1 MKKRCLLLGLVTA
14 VYLFTPFETS
24 GQSSPLVQQDFDNY
38 ITISNGNFNDGDSI
52 FKPLCINYL
61 VDYACYKPDTIQKTY
76 YIAPCFNYSGTESGH
91 LQTEIND
98 SLYSWH
104 WCYGTDGLTE
114 MDTAKAKL
122 DRDLRR
128 IDSLGFNVVRIP
140 PAIRW
145 KNNML
150 KIPTGSYAKYF
161 ELTDTLIAKCTRHNL
176 RVILV
181 LSDKPNTYDQLDQY
195 CVYLDSVTRH
205 YSNNKTV
212 MAYVIYM
219 EPGYKWK
226 ENQEKSVNDKLM
238 ISNWSRKWYYIA
250 KRNAPNQLV
259 TYGLDGVNNV
269 LFWDPSALTCDF
281 LSMHFYYN
289 SPDVNKSKNG
299 VLASLKWMNRNINDV
314 WVLGETGFSATQED
328 SCRGPNPKV
337 GSEADQLEYV
347 TFIFPMS
354 KSCGCAGFSWWQ
366 YQDINWDSC
375 LQNHHGLIT
384 IHPGE
389 NFKSVASFFPIPT
402 STWTFLPNCYEPTCY
417 FNIPDYPYA
426 NINGVVLDQDS
437 RPIKDAYVVSWSTS
451 FKTHYSTF
459 TDSQGRYTIS
469 TPNDTVLY
477 LVWASQKG
485 YTSGTAH
492 HIGAANDTFRLTHI
506 NYDHWQKNWTNRNYP
521 VTGDNPVIH
530 NSDCVM
536 VGNFCDD
543 EAQELLLIKPSA
555 GTASLY
561 RFHINHWVRIWNGSI
576 NDWQISSTDKF
587 YAGDFNGDGYDEV
600 LCVQNVVNGWANI
613 YHFVYTP
620 HQINNPWQYVW
631 TNSGNGNIGN
641 WTYRPGDIILPGYFN
656 DTSYCSLM
664 CIRNIFR
671 PTGSCQR
678 LSSGS
683 WETLWSPTIGIG
695 PIDTT
700 ITSPTGFDRYY
711 AGDFNGDGI
720 DELLCTDVSESSND
734 MMKLIRYD
742 NGWNTLWTN
751 NGQSEGVGIYP
762 YRNRLL
768 VGNFDSDPADEILG
782 IYTWATKFDL
792 NINNQWDWSWSNYG
806 SGRLS
811 DWAVNP
817 NHRIFFMKVMT
828 DVPDYLF
835 VSRHA
840 DNHHLFDG
848 YSLDP

>member
-24 GQSSPLVQQDFDNY
+24 GQSSPPVQQDFDNY

-61 VDYACYKPDTIQKTY
+61 VDYACYTHPNTHRRTY
-76 YIAPCFNYSGTESGH
+76 YIAPCFNYSDTGTEHG
-91 LQTEIND
+91 QTEINGTTYD
-98 SLYSWH
+98 WH
-104 WCYGTDGLTE
+104 WCYGTDGQTE
-114 MDTAKAKL
+114 MNNARAKRR
-122 DRDLRR
+122 RDLRLM
-128 IDSLGFNVVRIP
+128 DSLGFNVVRIS

-145 KNNML
+145 DGSLL
-150 KIPTGSYAKYF
+150 KIPTGTYSKYF
-161 ELTDTLIAKCTRHNL
+161 ELTDTLIAECARNNL

-281 LSMHFYYN
+281 LSMHFYGTSDN
-289 SPDVNKSKNG
+289 PIISATTVA
-299 VLASLKWMNRNINDV
+299 ASLKWMNDNVQDM
-314 WVLGETGFSATQED
+314 WVLGETGFSGTLD
-328 SCRGPNPKV
+328 SCNNDPQV
-337 GSEADQLEYV
+337 GTEIAQYHYANH
-347 TFIFPMS
+347 TMQ
-354 KSCGCAGFSWWQ
+354 KSLDCGCKGYAWWQ
-366 YQDINWDSC
+366 YQEVNGSNCRSDYFGIVKHYPNENLKTAHSLFPESFSREPKPQCDRPSC
-375 LQNHHGLIT
+375 YYN
-384 IHPGE
+384 
-389 NFKSVASFFPIPT
+389 
-402 STWTFLPNCYEPTCY
+402 LPN
-417 FNIPDYPYA
+417 YPYA

-437 RPIKDAYVVSWSTS
+437 HPIKDAYVVSWSTS
-451 FKTHYSTF
+451 FKTQYSTF

-492 HIGAANDTFRLTHI
+492 HIGAANDTLRLTHI

-521 VTGDNPVIH
+521 VTGDNPVIN

-536 VGNFCDD
+536 VGNFCGD
-543 EAQELLLIKPSA
+543 EAQELLLVKPSM

-620 HQINNPWQYVW
+620 HNPNNPWQYVW
-631 TNSGNGNIGN
+631 TNSGNGHIGN
-641 WTYRPGDIILPGYFN
+641 WTYGPGDIILPGHFN
-656 DTSYCSLM
+656 DSTYCSLM
-664 CIRNIFR
+664 CIRNLSR

-711 AGDFNGDGI
+711 VGDFNGDGI

-817 NHRIFFMKVMT
+817 NHRIFFMKVMKI
-828 DVPDYLF
+828 VPDYLF
-835 VSRHA
+835 VARG
-840 DNHHLFDG
+840 NPNTNYRFDG
-848 YSLDP
+848 YSLNP

>member
-281 LSMHFYYN
+281 LSMHFYGTSYN
-289 SPDVNKSKNG
+289 PIISATTVA
-299 VLASLKWMNRNINDV
+299 ASLKWMNDNVQDM
-314 WVLGETGFSATQED
+314 WVLGETGFSGTLD
-328 SCRGPNPKV
+328 SCNNDPQV
-337 GSEADQLEYV
+337 GTEIAQYHYANR
-347 TFIFPMS
+347 TMQ
-354 KSCGCAGFSWWQ
+354 KSLDCGCKGYAWWQ
-366 YQDINWDSC
+366 YQEVNWNNCRSDYFGIVKHYPNENLKTAHSLFPEYFSREPKPQCDRPSC
-375 LQNHHGLIT
+375 YYN
-384 IHPGE
+384 
-389 NFKSVASFFPIPT
+389 
-402 STWTFLPNCYEPTCY
+402 LPN
-417 FNIPDYPYA
+417 YPYA

-437 RPIKDAYVVSWSTS
+437 HPIKDAYVVSWSTS
-451 FKTHYSTF
+451 FKTQYSTF

-817 NHRIFFMKVMT
+817 NHRIFFMKVMKI
-828 DVPDYLF
+828 VPDYLF
-835 VSRHA
+835 VARG
-840 DNHHLFDG
+840 NPNTNYRFDG
-848 YSLDP
+848 YSLNP